1 MDAEMSATI
10 DIGVVVI
17 GRNEG
22 ERLKRCLRSLPENCP
37 VVYVDSGSTDG
48 SVEFA
53 RSIGVDVL
61 ELDMAIP
68 FTAAR
73 ARNAGWK
80 YLNEARSNLDFIQF
94 IDGDCEIFP
103 DWFVQAVSALRSEQ
117 KMAAVFG
124 RLRERFPDSSIYNR
138 MCDAEWN
145 VPVGVVD
152 HCGGNAMFRCSTLAL
167 TGGFN
172 EELIAGEE
180 PDLCLRMQQ
189 NGYFVQKISAD
200 MGLHDAAIFTFG
212 SWWKRTKRGGYAY
225 AEHVCRHR
233 LLSFPNW
240 RRQLGSMIFW
250 TTGLPTFL
258 VAVLLLVFQQ
268 PLYALSSACMIW
280 VVLYGLQISRIAFR
294 NSQNGASKSH
304 AILSAAFLMIGKIPQ
319 MIGAITFL
327 ANRIRRKRQ
336 MLIEHRANAHPS
348 MRP

>member
-1 MDAEMSATI
+1 MI
-10 DIGVVVI
+10 DFGVVVI

-22 ERLKRCLRSLPENCP
+22 ERLKRCLRSLPQGYP
-37 VVYVDSGSTDG
+37 AVYVDSGSTDG
-48 SVEFA
+48 SVNFA
-53 RSIGVDVL
+53 HSVGVSVL
-61 ELDMAIP
+61 ALDMTVP

-80 YLNEARSNLDFIQF
+80 YLTEAGHNLEFIQF

-103 DWFVQAVSALRSEQ
+103 GWFIQAVSALRSGE

-124 RLRERFPDSSIYNR
+124 RLRERFPDRSIYNR

-189 NGYFVQKISAD
+189 NGYFVQRISAD

-225 AEHVCRHR
+225 AEHVYRHR
-233 LLSFPNW
+233 SLSFPIW
-240 RRQLGSMIFW
+240 RRQVASMIFW
-250 TTGLPTFL
+250 TAGLPTFL
-258 VAVLLLVFQQ
+258 VAVLLLVLQQ
-268 PLYALSSACMIW
+268 PLDALWSACIIW
-280 VVLYGLQISRIAFR
+280 FVLYGLQVSRIAFR
-294 NSQNGASKSH
+294 NSQSGALKSH

-327 ANRIRRKRQ
+327 ANRMQRKPQR
-336 MLIEHRANAHPS
+336 LIEHRASN
-348 MRP
+348 